1 MKILDGILKVR
12 EGERVYLRDDT
23 YMICCPA
30 RSGSSM
36 LVHLLRSHPDV
47 LSHGEVLGKTVT
59 GLSGKLAARTR
70 KEPDLLKRANLLK
83 DKRPLYFL
91 YNVVLYPQG
100 HKATGFKLKYDE
112 LDTRAYREIL
122 DFLREDEDLKIVF
135 LDRENLLERYVSHLV
150 AGLTGVTLVSGKAE
164 RPDIPTVKVD
174 ARDLEQSFK
183 RELERKAR
191 FRQVFARHRTIETTY
206 EGLVADP
213 AGGMAPIY
221 AFLGVAPHVPRT
233 DTKKIV
239 DQDLSRVV
247 SNYAELKQRFASTPY
262 AAFFTH

>member
-1 MKILDGILKVR
+1 MKILSGLPKR
-12 EGERVYLRDDT
+12 GSERLYLRDDT

-47 LSHGEVLGKTVT
+47 LSHGEVLGKNVT
-59 GLSGKLAARTR
+59 GLSGRFMGR
-70 KEPDLLKRANLLK
+70 VHKEPPLQSHVNMLK

-100 HKATGFKLKYDE
+100 HKAVGFKLKYDE
-112 LDTRAYREIL
+112 LDTRPYRHIL
-122 DFLREDEDLKIVF
+122 KSLREDEDLKIVF

-150 AGLTGVTLVSGKAE
+150 ADLTGVTLVSGKAE
-164 RPDIPTVKVD
+164 RPEIPTVKVD
-174 ARDLEQSFK
+174 ARDLERSFE

-191 FRQVFARHRTIETTY
+191 FRRIFARHRAIETTY
-206 EGLVADP
+206 ERLVADP

-221 AFLGVAPHVPRT
+221 AFLGVAPHVPST
-233 DTKKIV
+233 HTKKIV
-239 DQDLSRVV
+239 DQNLSRVV
-247 SNYAELKQRFASTPY
+247 SNYAELKRHFATKPY
-262 AAFFTH
+262 AAFFMA